1 MASSNSSWKD
11 KVKQFLYTCCYGEKN
26 GIVVLTIE
34 EQQLLFKRLSKESYQ
49 LFRQKQFRLFGDILL
64 NLGIKPDT
72 EIVNLFINL
81 ILTVMIVKRAIPD
94 TLPLFVPEAA
104 NDTVEFQINAIVE
117 ALDKIRSD
125 SKN

>member
-1 MASSNSSWKD
+1 MLLWR
-11 KVKQFLYTCCYGEKN
+11 KN